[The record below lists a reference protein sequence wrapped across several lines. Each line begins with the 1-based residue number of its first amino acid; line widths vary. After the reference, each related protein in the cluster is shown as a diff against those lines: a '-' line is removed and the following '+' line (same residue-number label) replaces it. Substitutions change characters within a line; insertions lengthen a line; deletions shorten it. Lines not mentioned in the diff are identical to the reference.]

1 MSDQPPLPHNLEA
14 EKSVLGACLIRQEA
28 IDEIRDLLDG
38 DDFFRDAH
46 RRIWRA
52 LRTVH
57 DNGLAVD
64 LVTVR
69 DHLAATNELDEVGG
83 PAYVSALADGVP
95 RSTNVQHYAQVVFGH
110 SVRRRLF
117 RLAMDPASDVDA
129 IKAAVEQLES
139 GAATAK
145 PIGEYLEA
153 ALTPPAKDDLIASG
167 LGSLDRLLSGGLRRG
182 EVVTIA
188 ARPSHG
194 KTALGLQL
202 AANAVVKQVRTAIV
216 SLEMPGEALAQR
228 LISAQSKTSLADIR
242 RGEIDPAAYEAAESI
257 MPWPLDVLERV
268 STVGGI
274 GRHLK
279 RAPGT
284 RLVIVDYAQLLDAGQ
299 HAQRYGSR
307 VQEIATISRG
317 LKMIAVH
324 HRVSLVLLC
333 QLNREV
339 EKRADGRPKLSDLRE
354 SGTLE
359 QDSDVV
365 VSLYRPALVP
375 TMQED
380 DEGLDEWRLNAEVL
394 KNRQGPVGRLTLHF
408 DTSTQAI
415 HEAETSEEWA

>member
-1 MSDQPPLPHNLEA
+1 MSDQPTLPHNLEA
-14 EKSVLGACLIRQEA
+14 EKSVLGACLIRREA
-28 IDEIRDLLDG
+28 IDEIRDLLGG

-52 LRTVH
+52 MCAVH
-57 DNGLAVD
+57 DNGMPAD

-69 DHLAATNELDEVGG
+69 DHLAATDELDEVGG
-83 PAYVSALADGVP
+83 PAVLSALTDGVP
-95 RSTNVQHYAQVVFGH
+95 RSTNIQYYAQLVFGY
-110 SVRRRLF
+110 SVRRRLI
-117 RLAMDPASDVDA
+117 RLAMDPASDVNA

-145 PIGEYLEA
+145 PIGDYLKA
-153 ALTPPAKDDLIASG
+153 ALTPPAKDDLISTG
-167 LGSLDRLLSGGLRRG
+167 LGSLDKLFSGGLRRG

-194 KTALGLQL
+194 KTAFGLQL
-202 AANAVVKQVRTAIV
+202 AANAVAKHVRTAIV

-228 LISAQSKTSLADIR
+228 LISAQSQTSLADIR
-242 RGEIDPAAYEAAESI
+242 RGEIVLAAQEAAKSI
-257 MPWPLDVLERV
+257 MPWHLDVLERV

-274 GRHLK
+274 ARHLK
-279 RAPGT
+279 RAPDT
-284 RLVIVDYAQLLDAGQ
+284 RLVIVDYVQLMDAGKP
-299 HAQRYGSR
+299 AQRYGSR

-317 LKMIAVH
+317 LKMIVLQY
-324 HRVSLVLLC
+324 RVSLVLLA

-339 EKRADGRPKLSDLRE
+339 ERRRDGRPKLSDLRE

-365 VSLYRPALVP
+365 VSLYRPALVQ
-375 TMQED
+375 TTDED
-380 DEGLDEWRLNAEVL
+380 DEPEEWRLNAEVL

-408 DTSTQAI
+408 NTSTQAI
-415 HEAETSEEWA
+415 HEAETEEWA